1 MTRLGFLRTLTRYQ
15 ALYLMLIPGVLYFL
29 TFKYAPLL
37 GSIIAFKDYHIVKG
51 IIDSPWVGFRW
62 FENLFTYP
70 QFTRLLRNTL
80 LISLYQILFSFPAPI
95 ILALLL
101 NELRKAAF
109 KRLVQTVIYLPHFLS
124 WTLMYGLVYMMFSV
138 QTGVFNNLIGQLGI
152 PPINLLQSNE
162 VFRSLIVGS
171 GMWKEMGWGT
181 IIFLAAL
188 TGINPSLYEAAR
200 IDGAG
205 RWNQMR
211 YISLPGIMPA
221 IVVLLLLKLGNIL
234 DLGFEQ
240 IFIFLNPTNYEN
252 GDILDTYAYRAGI
265 IQGQYSM
272 TTAIGLFQSVIGFLL
287 LLFANRLSN
296 KTTGEG
302 LF

>member
-1 MTRLGFLRTLTRYQ
+1 MTRLGFLRSLTRYQ

-37 GSIIAFKDYHIVKG
+37 GSIIAFKDYHIAKG
-51 IIDSPWVGFRW
+51 ILDSPWVGFQW
-62 FENLFTYP
+62 FNNLFTYP

-80 LISLYQILFSFPAPI
+80 LISLYQIIFSFPAPI

-101 NELRKAAF
+101 NELRKAMF

-124 WTLMYGLVYMMFSV
+124 WTLMYGLVYMLFSV
-138 QTGVFNNLIGQLGI
+138 QTGVVNNLIGQLGI

-162 VFRSLIVGS
+162 IFRTLIVGS

-188 TGINPSLYEAAR
+188 TGINPSLYEAAK

-205 RWNQMR
+205 RWDQMR

-221 IVVLLLLKLGNIL
+221 VVVLLLLKLGNIL

>member
-1 MTRLGFLRTLTRYQ
+1 MTRLGFLRSLTRYQ

-37 GSIIAFKDYHIVKG
+37 GSIIAFKDYHIAKG

-80 LISLYQILFSFPAPI
+80 LISVYQIIFSFPAPI

-101 NELRKAAF
+101 NELRKAMF

-138 QTGVFNNLIGQLGI
+138 QTGVVNNLLGQLGI

-162 VFRSLIVGS
+162 IFRTLIVGS

-221 IVVLLLLKLGNIL
+221 VVVLLLLKLGNIL

>member
-37 GSIIAFKDYHIVKG
+37 GSIIAFKDYHIAKG

-138 QTGVFNNLIGQLGI
+138 QTGVVNNLIGQLGI

>member
-1 MTRLGFLRTLTRYQ
+1 MTRLGFLRSLTRYQ

-37 GSIIAFKDYHIVKG
+37 GSIIAFKDYHIAKG

-80 LISLYQILFSFPAPI
+80 LISVYQIIFSFPAPI

-101 NELRKAAF
+101 NELRKAMF

-138 QTGVFNNLIGQLGI
+138 QTGVVNNLLGQLGI

-162 VFRSLIVGS
+162 IFRTLIVGS

-188 TGINPSLYEAAR
+188 TGINPSLYEAAK

-205 RWNQMR
+205 RWDQMR

-221 IVVLLLLKLGNIL
+221 VVVLLLLKLGNIL